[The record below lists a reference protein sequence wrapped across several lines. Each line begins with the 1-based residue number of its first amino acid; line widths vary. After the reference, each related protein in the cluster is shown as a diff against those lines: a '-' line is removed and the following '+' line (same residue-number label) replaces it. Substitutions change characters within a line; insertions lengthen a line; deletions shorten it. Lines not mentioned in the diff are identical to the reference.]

1 MNLEQTTKK
10 LVSITGQVER
20 ITYANNET
28 GYAIVKVRICGYY
41 ELVTVVGNIV
51 SPAPGAILNMSG
63 EWSSHPKFGDQFKV
77 VFYSCSAPASIDG
90 IEKYLGSGLIKGIGP
105 VMAQRIVKIFGE
117 KTLDIIEESVEKL
130 RQVAGIGKQRIG
142 MISKAWIKQ
151 KEIRSVMLFL
161 QSHDISS
168 AYATKIY
175 KRYGNKSID
184 VVTENPYCLAHDIFG
199 IGFITADKIAQKLGF
214 DKNFPLR
221 AEAGI
226 LYVLHE
232 LADEGHVYCPLDLPY
247 KPSIFETDLTCST
260 VDSDQYSL
268 LSKAAEILKIEQDVL
283 NIAIQSLNAKKK
295 IVIEELRDDLEVVKG
310 IFLTGYHIAE
320 MQTAK
325 RLMCIRDVEKN
336 INNIDAE
343 KELDWVQAKLSITL
357 AKRQIEAIR
366 AAITNKLLV
375 ITGGPGTGKTTII
388 KSILQIFSKQTSKI
402 LLAAPT
408 GRAAKRMTEATGL
421 QSKTIHRLLEF
432 NFAKGGFQKNEE
444 NLLICDLIILDEA
457 SMIDIL
463 LIHHLLKSIPK
474 HATLIIVGDINQLPS
489 VGPGSVLKDII
500 RSKACTV
507 VELNEI
513 FRQAQKSSIVV
524 NAHKIIN
531 GQYPVI
537 NNIENTDLYFIKEDK
552 QENVLDKIIRVVKD
566 RIPSKFKYDS
576 VSDIQVLTPMN
587 RGIIG
592 TTKLN
597 EALQDA
603 LNPHGF
609 ELIRGRQRYRV
620 GDKVMQ
626 IRNNYD
632 KDVFNGDTGYIKI
645 IDVENQTVV
654 VSIDNLDIKYEYS
667 ELDELIL
674 AYAISIHKSQG
685 SEYPVVVI
693 PLVAQHYVMLARN
706 LLYTGITRGKNLVVL
721 IGSKRAMFLAVS
733 NNKIMNRNSW
743 LSKRLL
749 TK

>member
-1 MNLEQTTKK
+1 MNPEQTAKK

-20 ITYANNET
+20 ITYANDET
-28 GYAIVKVRICGYY
+28 GYTIVKVRICGYHD
-41 ELVTVVGNIV
+41 LVTVVGNIV
-51 SPAPGAILNMSG
+51 SPTPGAILNMSG

-77 VFYSCSAPASIDG
+77 VFYSCSVPASVYG

-105 VMAQRIVKIFGE
+105 VMAQRIVKMFGE

-130 RQVAGIGKQRIG
+130 LQITGIGKQRIE
-142 MISKAWIKQ
+142 MISKAWIEQ

-161 QSHDISS
+161 QSHGVSS

-184 VVTENPYCLAHDIFG
+184 VVTENPYRLAHDIFG

-214 DKNFPLR
+214 DENSPLR

-232 LADEGHVYCPLDLPY
+232 LADEGHVYYPLNLPCRL
-247 KPSIFETDLTCST
+247 STSETDFACPTI
-260 VDSDQYSL
+260 DSSRYSL
-268 LSKAAEILKIEQDVL
+268 LSKAAEMLKVEQDVL
-283 NIAIQSLNAKKK
+283 NVAIQSLNTEKK
-295 IVIEELRDDLEVVKG
+295 IVIEELRDDLEVVQG

-320 MQTAK
+320 IQTAK
-325 RLMCIRDVEKN
+325 RLTCIRDAEKI
-336 INNIDAE
+336 INNIDTK
-343 KELDWVQAKLSITL
+343 KELDWVQAELSITL
-357 AKRQIEAIR
+357 AERQIEAIK

-375 ITGGPGTGKTTII
+375 ITGGPGTGKTTIT

-444 NLLICDLIILDEA
+444 NPLICDLIILDEA

-463 LIHHLLKSIPK
+463 LMHHLLKAIPK

-513 FRQAQKSSIVV
+513 FRQAQKSSIIV

-531 GQYPVI
+531 GKYPI
-537 NNIENTDLYFIKEDK
+537 IDNLENTDLYFIKEDE
-552 QENVLDKIIRVVKD
+552 QEHVLDKIIRVVKD
-566 RIPSKFKYDS
+566 RIPSKFKYNAIN
-576 VSDIQVLTPMN
+576 DIQVLTPMN
-587 RGIIG
+587 RGIVG

-603 LNPHGF
+603 LNPSGF

-632 KDVFNGDTGYIKI
+632 KDVFNGDTGHIKV
-645 IDVENQTVV
+645 IDPENQTVV
-654 VSIDNLDIKYEYS
+654 VSVDSRDIKYEYS

-693 PLVAQHYVMLARN
+693 PLVVQHYVMLARN
-706 LLYTGITRGKNLVVL
+706 LIYTGITRGKKLVVL
-721 IGSKRAMFLAVS
+721 IGSKRAMFLAVK
-733 NNKIMNRNSW
+733 NNKIMNRNTW
-743 LSKRLL
+743 LRKRFL
-749 TK
+749 KK